1 MFFRVLPNG
10 EMSAGQRG
18 LFQIPNPKS
27 KIRNPK
33 SQFHYLCSMTS
44 KKRIAFHTLGCKL
57 NFSETSTISRQFGI
71 DDFEVVDF
79 NEQADFYVVH
89 TCSVTAVAEKKC
101 KTAVKQAHRR
111 NPVAQVAVI
120 GCAVQANPEMFSTM
134 EGVSWVFGNQDK
146 FRLGEVIKSQGSET
160 HAYGHHEAYVSE
172 INKTREF
179 IPSYSIG
186 DRTRSFFKV
195 QDGCDYFCTY
205 CSIPFMRGRSR
216 SESVENTMKVA
227 HEIASTEI
235 KEIILTGVN
244 IGDFGRQNN
253 ESFTDLLKQLANI
266 EGIERIRISSIEPEL
281 LNDEIIRL
289 VSVSRK
295 LLPHFHIPLQSGS
308 NKILELMK
316 RKYQR
321 EVFAG
326 RVQRIKELMPDAC
339 IAADVIVGFPG
350 ETNEDFDDA
359 YDFIKNLDVT
369 YLHVFTYSERT
380 GTKAIQMEGKVDER
394 EKRRR
399 SQLLH
404 ELSEAKKK
412 KFYISQVGKTEQV
425 LWESDNIKGFMHGF
439 TGNYVKVAT
448 PYNKEL
454 INQITTVKILSVNA
468 DDTCSIQFLN

>member
-1 MFFRVLPNG
+1 MN
-10 EMSAGQRG
+10 QR
-18 LFQIPNPKS
+18 
-27 KIRNPK
+27 
-33 SQFHYLCSMTS
+33 
-44 KKRIAFHTLGCKL
+44 KRIAFHTLGCKL

-79 NEQADFYVVH
+79 DEQADFYVVH

-101 KTAVKQAHRR
+101 KTAIKQAHRR
-111 NPVAQVAVI
+111 NPEAQVAVI
-120 GCAVQANPEMFSTM
+120 GCAVQANPEMFSAM

-146 FRLGEVIKSQGSET
+146 FRLGEIIKGQTDEN
-160 HAYGHHEAYVSE
+160 HAYGYHESYVSE

-179 IPSYSIG
+179 IPSYSMG

-216 SESVENTMKVA
+216 SETVENTMKVA
-227 HEIASTEI
+227 REIAATEI

-244 IGDFGRQNN
+244 IGDFGQQNN
-253 ESFTDLLKQLANI
+253 ETFTDLLKQLAQL

-281 LNDEIIRL
+281 LDDEIIKL
-289 VSVSRK
+289 VSVSEK

-308 NKILELMK
+308 DKILQLMK
-316 RKYQR
+316 RKYLR

-326 RVQRIKELMPDAC
+326 RVLYIEELMPDAC

-404 ELSEAKKK
+404 ELSETKKK
-412 KFYISQVGKTEQV
+412 KFYASQVGKTEQV

-448 PYNKEL
+448 PYNEEL
-454 INQITTVKILSVNA
+454 INQITTVKILSVNN

>member
-1 MFFRVLPNG
+1 
-10 EMSAGQRG
+10 
-18 LFQIPNPKS
+18 
-27 KIRNPK
+27 
-33 SQFHYLCSMTS
+33 MTI
-44 KKRIAFHTLGCKL
+44 KRRIAFHTLGCKL

-79 NEQADFYVVH
+79 DDQADIYVVH
-89 TCSVTAVAEKKC
+89 TCSVTSIAEKKC
-101 KTAVKQAHRR
+101 KTAVKQAHKR
-111 NPVAQVAVI
+111 NPEAHVAVI

-134 EGVSWVFGNQDK
+134 EGVSWVFGNNDK
-146 FRLGEVIKSQGSET
+146 FRLGDVIKSQSNEI
-160 HAYGHHEAYVSE
+160 HAYGHHESYVSE

-227 HEIASTEI
+227 HEIAATEL

-253 ESFTDLLKQLANI
+253 ESFLDLLHQLANL
-266 EGIERIRISSIEPEL
+266 EGIDRIRISSIEPEL
-281 LNDEIIRL
+281 LNDDIIKL
-289 VSVSRK
+289 VSVSKK

-308 NKILELMK
+308 DKILQLMK
-316 RKYQR
+316 RKYLRQ
-321 EVFAG
+321 VFAN
-326 RVQRIKELMPDAC
+326 RVNRIKELMPDAF

-350 ETNEDFDDA
+350 ETNEDFEDA
-359 YDFIKNLDVT
+359 YNFINSLEVT
-369 YLHVFTYSERT
+369 NLHVFTYSERA
-380 GTKAIQMEGKVDER
+380 GTKALQMEGKVDER

-404 ELSEAKKK
+404 ELSETKKK
-412 KFYISQVGKTEQV
+412 NFYNSQIGKTANV
-425 LWESDNIKGFMHGF
+425 LWESDNLNGFMHGF
-439 TGNYVKVAT
+439 TGNYVKVSTNYDAS
-448 PYNKEL
+448 L
-454 INQITTVKILSVNA
+454 INKITKVKISKVNE
-468 DDTCSIQFLN
+468 DDTCSVKF